1 MGIRARTCRTSDS
14 TFSCDNAQA
23 KMAEPMS
30 CPSCSNLDHQQN
42 LEEISCPF
50 HSIPIHQRNHFLL
63 HPLHWGLVV
72 QSQRASCWASSV
84 RYVQGRGFQ
93 WVGKIDQW
101 WNLMVC
107 WMNLRNW
114 KLDSELEFFEITA
127 FSDVQFEN
135 SRVTSLYFELL
146 SHFGTSGEYQSNGF
160 SVPHQDVALRIFDL
174 KCGISEA
181 SPLLDARKRRSNDQ
195 QMSNDPTVRWC

>member
-1 MGIRARTCRTSDS
+1 M
-14 TFSCDNAQA
+14 
-23 KMAEPMS
+23 
-30 CPSCSNLDHQQN
+30 
-42 LEEISCPF
+42 
-50 HSIPIHQRNHFLL
+50 
-63 HPLHWGLVV
+63 
-72 QSQRASCWASSV
+72 
-84 RYVQGRGFQ
+84 
-93 WVGKIDQW
+93 VG
-101 WNLMVC
+101 

-135 SRVTSLYFELL
+135 SQVTSLYFELL

-195 QMSNDPTVRWC
+195 QMSNDPTVT